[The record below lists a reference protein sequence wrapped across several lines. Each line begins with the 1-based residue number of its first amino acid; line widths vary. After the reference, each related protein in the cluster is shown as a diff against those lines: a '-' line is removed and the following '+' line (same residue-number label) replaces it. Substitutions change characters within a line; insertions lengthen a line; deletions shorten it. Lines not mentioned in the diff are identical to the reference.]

1 MSHSSFITLCISHII
16 HSLQCYVDSTGQF
29 WRPRM
34 ALRSG
39 WAWHLQQ
46 GIRGFEHLRFP
57 KTNRPTQTVL
67 WIFANTVVVIQ
78 GILCCSNINRI
89 LGCKDDKTGALQRVF
104 DGLECS
110 GSTAG
115 HCLPCPCGR
124 WRSDPEHM
132 KWPNDSND
140 RPTCRQRVSC
150 PMLGSEVAPSAPTTP
165 VTLIPESTGWGIA
178 LFIMNCSCDIKNIQH
193 PCGVFN
199 WSLDQFDETCHFDAR
214 CTFGTGFAQGMTN
227 AVAVGWWAR
236 FQIYSEIVSA
246 FAFNFEAKN
255 MRNGFRSK

>member
-1 MSHSSFITLCISHII
+1 
-16 HSLQCYVDSTGQF
+16 
-29 WRPRM
+29 M

-46 GIRGFEHLRFP
+46 GIRGFEHLRFV
-57 KTNRPTQTVL
+57 KTNRPTQTVKL

-89 LGCKDDKTGALQRVF
+89 LGWVDFVCFCDDKTGCDRCTSGL
-104 DGLECS
+104 DGLVLRV
-110 GSTAG
+110 
-115 HCLPCPCGR
+115 HCWALPSLPLWKVKVG
-124 WRSDPEHM
+124 P
-132 KWPNDSND
+132 KWPND
-140 RPTCRQRVSC
+140 RPTCRSAQRVSC

-178 LFIMNCSCDIKNIQH
+178 LFIVNCSCDIKNIQH
-193 PCGVFN
+193 LCGVFN

-214 CTFGTGFAQGMTN
+214 CTFGAGFAQGMTN

-236 FQIYSEIVSA
+236 FQTCSGIVSA